1 MKVTNTKEGDQTQTI
16 ENSESNIMS
25 LLYKIFGHPKKTSLE
40 NRLFNYITLV
50 NGVLNII
57 GSFFVFYLP
66 NAWFIFG
73 ITFGSGLF
81 FILFYAL
88 SRFKNYTE
96 SLFWPFT
103 ITLLTF
109 LSINW
114 ITNAGSI
121 GGSHYYFI
129 PALVIS
135 TIIMRHHRII
145 YVYLVYALLVGF
157 LFTLEHNY
165 PEIITQHNDLEER
178 FQDVAGNYIFVLLL
192 NGLLIFIL
200 VRNLNAERDKS
211 ESLLLNILPTT
222 VADELK
228 SNDFVKP
235 KSFESVSV
243 LFTDM
248 AGFTQ
253 ISETM
258 SPEELIHELDEIF
271 SEFDRITEKYGL
283 EKIKTIG
290 DAYMAV
296 SGLPKENKN
305 HAINAVLCSLE
316 IIDYMSRHKKK
327 RESMGKACWELR
339 LGIHSGKVVAGV
351 VGKNKFAYD
360 VWGDTV
366 NTASRLESSGV
377 VGQVN
382 ISLSTFEMI
391 KEYFYCENRGQ
402 ISAKN
407 KGEIQMYLVHGLNKE
422 YRQGE
427 SVYEP
432 NSKLQPILE
441 LSST

>member
-1 MKVTNTKEGDQTQTI
+1 MN
-16 ENSESNIMS
+16 

-40 NRLFNYITLV
+40 NRLFNYISLV
-50 NGVLNII
+50 NGILNII

-66 NAWFIFG
+66 NALLIFG
-73 ITFGSGLF
+73 ITFGSG
-81 FILFYAL
+81 ILFVIYYL
-88 SRFKNYTE
+88 ISRFKSYSE
-96 SLFWPFT
+96 RLFWPFT
-103 ITLLTF
+103 ITLVTF

-114 ITNAGSI
+114 ITNAGSL

-145 YVYLVYALLVGF
+145 YVYLVYILLVGF

-165 PEIITQHNDLEER
+165 PEFVTNHTNAEER
-178 FQDVAGNYIFVLLL
+178 FQDAASNYIFVLLL

-200 VRNLNAERDKS
+200 VRNLNSERDKS
-211 ESLLLNILPTT
+211 ESLLLNILPSS
-222 VADELK
+222 VAEELK
-228 SNDFVKP
+228 SNDIVQP
-235 KSFESVSV
+235 KSYESVSV

-248 AGFTQ
+248 AGFTK

-258 SPEELIHELDEIF
+258 TPEELIYELDEIF
-271 SEFDRITEKYGL
+271 SEFDRITEKYKL

-290 DAYMAV
+290 DSYMAV
-296 SGLPKENKN
+296 SGLPQENIH

-316 IIDYMSRHKKK
+316 IVSYMREHKQK
-327 RESMGKACWELR
+327 REALGKACWELR

-360 VWGDTV
+360 IWGDTV
-366 NTASRLESSGV
+366 NTASRLESSGL

-382 ISLSTFEMI
+382 ISNSTYDRI
-391 KEYFYCENRGQ
+391 KDYFYCENRGN

-407 KGEIQMYLVHGLNKE
+407 KGEIQMYLVHGLKKE
-422 YRQGE
+422 YRLNE
-427 SVYEP
+427 NVYEA
-432 NSKLQPILE
+432 NEEFRKMMD
-441 LSST
+441 LSS

>member
-1 MKVTNTKEGDQTQTI
+1 MN
-16 ENSESNIMS
+16 

-50 NGVLNII
+50 NGILNII

-73 ITFGSGLF
+73 ITFGSG
-81 FILFYAL
+81 ILFVIYYFI
-88 SRFKNYTE
+88 SRYKSYSE

-103 ITLLTF
+103 ITLLSF

-114 ITNAGSI
+114 VTNAGSL

-145 YVYLVYALLVGF
+145 YVYLVYMLLVGF

-165 PEIITQHNDLEER
+165 PELITNHTNAEER
-178 FQDVAGNYIFVLLL
+178 FQDAAGNYIFVLLL

-200 VRNLNAERDKS
+200 VRNLNSERDKS
-211 ESLLLNILPTT
+211 EGLLLNILPYS
-222 VADELK
+222 VAEELK
-228 SNDFVKP
+228 SNDIVQP
-235 KSFESVSV
+235 KSYESVSV

-248 AGFTQ
+248 AGFTK

-258 SPEELIHELDEIF
+258 TPEELIHELDEIF
-271 SEFDRITEKYGL
+271 SEFDRITEKYKL

-290 DAYMAV
+290 DSYMAV
-296 SGLPKENKN
+296 SGLPKENTN
-305 HAINAVLCSLE
+305 HAVNAVLCSLE
-316 IIDYMSRHKKK
+316 IVSYMKAHKQK
-327 RESMGKACWELR
+327 RKALGKACWELR

-360 VWGDTV
+360 IWGDTV
-366 NTASRLESSGV
+366 NTASRLESSGL

-382 ISLSTFEMI
+382 ISSSTYDRI
-391 KEYFYCENRGQ
+391 KDYFYCENRGN

-407 KGEIQMYLVHGLNKE
+407 KGEIQMYLVHGLKKE
-422 YRQGE
+422 YRLNE
-427 SVYEP
+427 NVYEI
-432 NSKLQPILE
+432 NEEFRKMMD
-441 LSST
+441 LSS